1 MKHKP
6 KKSKKYKQKNSWFK
20 KINHSTLYY
29 KAEMIKKHG
38 KILWQALE
46 MPTKSIIIESF
57 FEEDVKKLVK
67 FQNKN
72 KVWQVNGGIPKFLC
86 LSFGPKRVK
95 IHSPRSH

>member
-20 KINHSTLYY
+20 KINHPTLYY

-67 FQNKN
+67 FQNKH

>member
-6 KKSKKYKQKNSWFK
+6 KKSKTYKQKNSWFK
-20 KINHSTLYY
+20 KINHPTLYY
-29 KAEMIKKHG
+29 KAEMVKKRG

-67 FQNKN
+67 FQNKH
-72 KVWQVNGGIPKFLC
+72 KVWQDNGGIPRFFC
-86 LSFGPKRVK
+86 HHFGPKRVR
-95 IHSPRSH
+95 IPTARSH

>member
-6 KKSKKYKQKNSWFK
+6 KKSKTYKQKNSWFK
-20 KINHSTLYY
+20 KINHPTLYY
-29 KAEMIKKHG
+29 KAEMVKKRG

-67 FQNKN
+67 FQNKH
-72 KVWQVNGGIPKFLC
+72 KVWQGNGGIPRFFC
-86 LSFGPKRVK
+86 HHFGPKRVR
-95 IHSPRSH
+95 IPTARSR

>member
-20 KINHSTLYY
+20 KINHPTLYY
-29 KAEMIKKHG
+29 KAEMIKKRG
-38 KILWQALE
+38 QILWQALE

>member
-1 MKHKP
+1 MV
-6 KKSKKYKQKNSWFK
+6 KKR
-20 KINHSTLYY
+20 
-29 KAEMIKKHG
+29 G

-67 FQNKN
+67 FQNKH
-72 KVWQVNGGIPKFLC
+72 KVWQDNGGIPKFLC

>member
-20 KINHSTLYY
+20 KINHPPLYY

-67 FQNKN
+67 FQNKH
-72 KVWQVNGGIPKFLC
+72 KVWQDNGGIPKFLC

>member
-6 KKSKKYKQKNSWFK
+6 KKSKTYKQKNSWFK
-20 KINHSTLYY
+20 KINHPTLYY
-29 KAEMIKKHG
+29 KAEMVKKRG

-67 FQNKN
+67 FQNKH
-72 KVWQVNGGIPKFLC
+72 KVWQDNGGIPRFFC
-86 LSFGPKRVK
+86 HHFGPKRIK